1 MIEKPSILDPNF
13 VYVPAEETDISK
25 TFAREVAKLR
35 GETKPF
41 IADDYADVERH
52 HYLMFENGYER

>member
-1 MIEKPSILDPNF
+1 MTTKQPSILDPNF
-13 VYVPAEETDISK
+13 VYVPSDETDITK

-35 GETKPF
+35 SVPF